1 MKDKPHSRRINAEK
15 LRFQILTELPKY
27 ESFKY
32 LDMMVKDDIIQFII
46 TQIDK
51 VTEGTGDLYQ

>member
-1 MKDKPHSRRINAEK
+1 MKDKPHSKRVNVER
-15 LRFQILTELPKY
+15 LRFQILTELPRY

-32 LDMMVKDDIIQFII
+32 LDMMVKDDLIEFLL

-51 VTEGTGDLYQ
+51 CTEGTGDLYV